1 MTLKGDVEFDSAGYP
16 HKVTSPSPEK
26 VTEPITTAAD
36 TKGYYEELVR
46 QRGLRA
52 AFDIA
57 VDDVLKARSVCPT
70 CGHVHLGA
78 DVCDFHSCGCTCTHV
93 ELAREPAPVAISFTE
108 GKKIYDQGWNDGIEH
123 LEKVLK
129 IAVEARFRNR

>member
-1 MTLKGDVEFDSAGYP
+1 
-16 HKVTSPSPEK
+16 
-26 VTEPITTAAD
+26 
-36 TKGYYEELVR
+36 
-46 QRGLRA
+46 LRA

-57 VDDVLKARSVCPT
+57 VDDVVKARE
-70 CGHVHLGA
+70 HA
-78 DVCDFHSCGCTCTHV
+78 
-93 ELAREPAPVAISFTE
+93 PAAISFGE